1 MSRKKVFDDLMEAV
15 TFAEAGET
23 ETARSMAS
31 ELFPDALPAGK
42 QGERILAVCGVSGF
56 SRKMIEKSVG
66 IAERLDYGL
75 VALSVVPALAGLVA
89 KLGPRKREGRAWTTA
104 EAFRATAAERE
115 IPFVHTVRSGDPEK
129 AVADISKRFRR
140 IAFLLV
146 EPDLTRK
153 ARFARVSIPI
163 FYLADR

>member
-1 MSRKKVFDDLMEAV
+1 MSRKKTFDDLMEAI

-31 ELFPDALPAGK
+31 EIFPDDLPAGQ
-42 QGERILAVCGVSGF
+42 QGERILAVGGASGF
-56 SRKMIEKSVG
+56 SRRMIEKSVG

-75 VALSVVPALAGLVA
+75 VALSVVPALAKLVA
-89 KLGPRKREGRAWTTA
+89 RLGSRTREKSWVTA
-104 EAFRATAAERE
+104 EVFRATAAERE

-129 AVADISKRFRR
+129 AVVEVRKRFRR

-153 ARFARVSIPI
+153 ARFARVNVPI
-163 FYLADR
+163 FYLADK